1 VWQARALV
9 RAKGVSVNEQE
20 RVKAAQEVKR
30 LQESM
35 EENLPMMLE
44 HFALQAQVMKAKYD
58 ALRKHGFTEDQAIKL
73 CGTL

>member
-1 VWQARALV
+1 MT
-9 RAKGVSVNEQE
+9 GGNVNEQE
-20 RVKAAQEVKR
+20 RIKTAQAAKKLRDE
-30 LQESM
+30 M
-35 EENLPMMLE
+35 AENLPMMLE